1 MEKEQQ
7 DQALERLREAIEM
20 AVDRKMKTPKDFD
33 FLAGQ
38 IFDKLHENVSST
50 TLKRIWGYLSE
61 PSTPRLSTLDILA
74 KFVDYKDWDAFCSQD
89 SQPLEPQ
96 PSEGQKPSNSKRK
109 SFIVWAAIALVAVA
123 VITLLLAFPR
133 SSKTEEQNP
142 EKNKYVISIGD
153 YFDTPED
160 YLRLF
165 GIDGPQPYI
174 WDITLSHHPHL
185 KLWGPTY
192 HHPYWHNDG
201 DSAKMLPTIKE
212 YYLDPDKPLEVSRMR
227 NTDQYWF
234 YLRINEIR
242 LAFVKNLVDTGY
254 VFTGAYRMSQELSD
268 TTQITWVRVADEVD
282 LDRLNYLDE
291 LRN

>member
-1 MEKEQQ
+1 MQTQQEQ
-7 DQALERLREAIEM
+7 DLARLREEIES
-20 AVDRKMKTPKDFD
+20 VVGRKMKTPKDFD

-61 PSTPRLSTLDILA
+61 PSTPRLSTLDLLA
-74 KFVDYKDWDAFCSQD
+74 QFVGHQDWDAFCSQD
-89 SQPLEPQ
+89 SQPLEALPL
-96 PSEGQKPSNSKRK
+96 EGQKPRISKRK
-109 SFIVWAAIALVAVA
+109 STFVWTSIALAA
-123 VITLLLAFPR
+123 LAIITLVLAFSR
-133 SSKTEEQNP
+133 SSKPEQNP
-142 EKNKYVISIGD
+142 KDNKYVISIGD
-153 YFDTPED
+153 YFNTPEE

-165 GIDGPQPYI
+165 GVTGPQPYI

-212 YYLDPDKPLEVSRMR
+212 YYLDPDNPLEVSRMR
-227 NTDQYWF
+227 NIDQYWF
-234 YLRINEIR
+234 YLRLDEIR

-268 TTQITWVRVADEVD
+268 TTQIIWVRVADEVD
-282 LDRLNYLDE
+282 LNNLNYLNE